1 MTYLVI
7 VYSNIWKNECFD
19 RRFNNWMFPILTSIS
34 FFFNKKGIMR
44 LCDGVLDFKNSFELK
59 MFSIDFSLNSHKNKS
74 LKCVFQQNR
83 KYRFSF
89 KIS

>member
-1 MTYLVI
+1 
-7 VYSNIWKNECFD
+7 
-19 RRFNNWMFPILTSIS
+19 
-34 FFFNKKGIMR
+34 MR

-59 MFSIDFSLNSHKNKS
+59 MFSIDFSLNSNKNKS

-83 KYRFSF
+83 KYYFSF

>member
-1 MTYLVI
+1 M
-7 VYSNIWKNECFD
+7 W
-19 RRFNNWMFPILTSIS
+19 
-34 FFFNKKGIMR
+34 

-59 MFSIDFSLNSHKNKS
+59 MFSIDFSLNSNKNKS

-83 KYRFSF
+83 KYHFSF